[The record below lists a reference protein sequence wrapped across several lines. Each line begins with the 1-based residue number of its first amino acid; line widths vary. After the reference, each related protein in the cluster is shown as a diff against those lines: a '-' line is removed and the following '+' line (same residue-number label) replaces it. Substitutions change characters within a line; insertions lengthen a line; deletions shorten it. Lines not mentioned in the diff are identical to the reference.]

1 MSKIHR
7 KKLNNQGNTFVVVMV
22 GLACMG
28 ILVAVILASAGYFYR
43 MRYVDLEN
51 KNNFY
56 YVEKAMD
63 EIYSG
68 VGNDSTAALMSAY
81 NDTVEVMV
89 YYDPI
94 AGNYV
99 TIDEKAANRIMKQKF
114 LQKLATDPVYVSQAE
129 LYNRLSNFISTEG
142 VNLVDPATQPATE
155 PRLFMEI
162 VTSTTGVAPNVT
174 TTYEKLI
181 IHNVTVTRTTT
192 EGYVQSITSDIV
204 ISEPEFDVAF
214 SSVDNVANAIY
225 DFSLIADMGIEFNE
239 ATKTSNGPVS
249 VTGNIYAAADY
260 YNKEYNESA
269 GTRVSSYYGGTDT
282 TRLQA
287 ANGIND
293 RSRYSGLY
301 NNGSRVSITA
311 EKVIVPGSIS
321 VINDGTTSITGN
333 ITISSG
339 LADVWADNIVM
350 APASVRTV
358 GMTSDDGTLMIN
370 ANTYI
375 ADDLEI
381 NNDNA
386 ILDLSGSYYGYNFS
400 QTTDNQRVLSQYAS
414 SGKAHVNSS
423 AIIVNGNNATVD
435 FSGLSNLYVAGR
447 AYIESS
453 RTRAVTIS
461 EDGKT
466 VTTNYIEVE
475 GNTDVQT
482 GESISIKSNQIAYM
496 PLGVDTAGQP
506 VFSNVY
512 TAFNNTII
520 QEITSRGWVNPT
532 NMTVVQTISDKDYY
546 FLNFTSA
553 AAATEFFNWYANE
566 MPNLPGYA
574 YATDIANVREYGDFN
589 LTSLDINTSGFTPT
603 TVTTSGAYSSGA
615 LNVANRKFLTV
626 TSPTMDP
633 LVGGE
638 SPTVTNF
645 NARATE
651 YNNNYMEMKY
661 ALQII
666 NTTGYSDEL
675 LTAMQNLKNTI
686 ASANAEDVTPINYFL
701 DFSKING
708 SGINGTKI
716 GNYYV
721 WISDGDVTVEA
732 PAGTNGRVM
741 GLIIAKGD
749 IIFAD
754 DPTNPNDQ
762 ITRFEGL
769 VVSGSKIIVDHQIDF
784 IANAEVVKT
793 IQRTADATRGNAVGD
808 YSGICEIFKDYEPSE
823 GGSSDDTTAVGNI
836 EVGDVLHYENW
847 KKNVE

>member
-1 MSKIHR
+1 MPKNRR

-63 EIYSG
+63 EIYTG
-68 VGNDSTAALMSAY
+68 VGNDSTVALMSAY

-89 YYDPI
+89 YYD
-94 AGNYV
+94 AVTGTYV

-114 LQKLATDPVYVSQAE
+114 LQKLATNPTYVSQAE
-129 LYNRLSNFISTEG
+129 LYDRLKNFISTEG
-142 VNLVDPATQPATE
+142 VSLVDPATQPATE

-174 TTYEKLI
+174 TIYDKII
-181 IHNVTVTRTTT
+181 IHNVTVTRTTA
-192 EGYVQSITSDIV
+192 EGYTQSITSDIV

-214 SSVDNVANAIY
+214 SNVDNVANALY

-239 ATKTSNGPVS
+239 ATGTSGGPVS
-249 VTGNIYAAADY
+249 VTGNVYAAADY
-260 YNKEYNESA
+260 YNKKYNESA
-269 GTRVSSYYGGTDT
+269 ATRVSNYYDGTNNA
-282 TRLQA
+282 RLLA
-287 ANGIND
+287 ANGVND

-321 VINDGTTSITGN
+321 VINNGSMNITGN

-339 LADVWADNIVM
+339 LADVWADNIVL

-358 GMTSDDGTLMIN
+358 GMVSDNGTLMMN

-386 ILDLSGSYYGYNFS
+386 VLDLSGNYYGYNFS

-423 AIIVNGNNATVD
+423 AIIINGNNAEVD

-447 AYIESS
+447 AYIETS
-453 RTRAVTIS
+453 RRRNVTIS
-461 EDGKT
+461 DDGRT
-466 VTTNYIEVE
+466 VTTSYIEVE
-475 GNTDVQT
+475 GNTDIQT
-482 GESISIKSNQIAYM
+482 GESISIKSNQLAYM
-496 PLGVDTAGQP
+496 PLGVDTAGKP
-506 VFSNVY
+506 IFTSAY
-512 TAFNNTII
+512 PTFNDVII
-520 QEITSRGWVNPT
+520 QVITNNGWVNST
-532 NMTVVQTISDKDYY
+532 NMTVKQTVSDKDYY

-553 AAATEFFNWYANE
+553 AASAEFFNWYANE
-566 MPNLPGYA
+566 MPGLPGYD
-574 YATDIANVREYGDFN
+574 YATDIANVREFGGFN
-589 LTSLDINTSGFTPT
+589 LNSLDVTTTGFNPT

-615 LNVANRKFLTV
+615 LNVASGRLLTV
-626 TSPTMDP
+626 TSPTMDA

-661 ALQII
+661 ALQVI

-675 LTAMQNLKNTI
+675 LVAMQNLKNTI
-686 ASANAEDVTPINYFL
+686 ASAKAEDVTPINYFL
-701 DFSKING
+701 DFSKVNG

-716 GNYYV
+716 GSYYV
-721 WISDGDVTVEA
+721 WISDGDITVKA
-732 PAGTNGRVM
+732 PTGTNGKVM

-749 IIFAD
+749 VTFVD
-754 DPTNPNDQ
+754 DPMDPNDQ

-769 VVSGSKIIVDHQIDF
+769 VVSGSKIIIDHQVDF

-808 YSGICEIFKDYEPSE
+808 YSSICEIFKDYEPSE
-823 GGSSDDTTAVGNI
+823 SASDDDTKAVGNI
-836 EVGDVLHYENW
+836 EIGDVLHYENW

>member
-1 MSKIHR
+1 MSNIR
-7 KKLNNQGNTFVVVMV
+7 NKKLNNSGNTFVVVMV

-28 ILVAVILASAGYFYR
+28 ILVGVILASAGYFYR

-63 EIYSG
+63 ELYAGIGS
-68 VGNDSTAALMSAY
+68 DSTQALLSAY

-89 YYDPI
+89 YYDPA

-114 LQKLATDPVYVSQAE
+114 LQKLATDPAYVSQAE
-129 LYNRLSNFISTEG
+129 LYKRLKGFISTEG
-142 VNLVDPATQPATE
+142 VTLVDPATLPATE
-155 PRLFMEI
+155 PRLYMEI
-162 VTSTTGVAPNVT
+162 VTTTTGVAPNLVT
-174 TTYEKLI
+174 VYDKLI

-192 EGYVQSITSDIV
+192 EGYVQSITTDVV
-204 ISEPEFDVAF
+204 ITEPEFDVAF
-214 SSVDNVANAIY
+214 SNVDNVANALY
-225 DFSLIADMGIEFNE
+225 DFSLIADMGVEFNE
-239 ATKTSNGPVS
+239 ATETSNGPVS

-260 YNKEYNESA
+260 YNKNYNMDA
-269 GTRVSSYYGGTDT
+269 ATRVSNYYDGSNTA
-282 TRLQA
+282 RLTA

-293 RSRYSGLY
+293 KSRYSGLY

-311 EKVIVPGSIS
+311 EKVIVPGTIS
-321 VINDGTTSITGN
+321 VINDGVTNITGN

-339 LADVWADNIVM
+339 QADVWADNITL

-358 GMTSDDGTLMIN
+358 GMNSDDGTLNMN
-370 ANTYI
+370 ANVYV

-386 ILDLSGSYYGYNFS
+386 ILEFSGSYYGYNFS
-400 QTTDNQRVLSQYAS
+400 QTADNQRVLSQYAA

-423 AIIVNGNNATVD
+423 AIIVNGNNADID
-435 FSGLSNLYVAGR
+435 FSGLDNLYVAGR
-447 AYIESS
+447 SYIETSRRRDVAVAPDGSS
-453 RTRAVTIS
+453 A
-461 EDGKT
+461 
-466 VTTNYIEVE
+466 TTSYVEVE
-475 GNTDVQT
+475 GNTDVRT
-482 GESISIKSNQIAYM
+482 GESISVKSNQIAYM
-496 PLGVDTAGQP
+496 PLGVDTAGRP
-506 VFSNVY
+506 IFSNVY
-512 TAFNNTII
+512 EAFNDEII
-520 QEITSRGWVNPT
+520 QVITDRGWVDPA
-532 NMTVVQTISDKDYY
+532 NMTVTQTISDKDYY

-553 AAATEFFNWYANE
+553 TAATEFFDWYAND
-566 MPNLPGYA
+566 MPDMPGYA
-574 YATDIANVREYGDFN
+574 YATDIANVREFGDFN
-589 LTSLDINTSGFTPT
+589 LADLNITTGVDAT

-615 LNVANRKFLTV
+615 LNVASNKFLTV

-661 ALQII
+661 ALQVI

-675 LTAMQNLKNTI
+675 LEAMTNLKNTI
-686 ASANAEDVTPINYFL
+686 ASTEAADVTPINYFL

-708 SGINGTKI
+708 SGLNGTKI
-716 GNYYV
+716 GSYYV
-721 WISDGDVTVEA
+721 WISDGDVEVEA
-732 PAGTNGRVM
+732 PAGTNGKVM
-741 GLIIAKGD
+741 GLVIAKGD
-749 IIFAD
+749 VTFPD
-754 DPTNPNDQ
+754 DPTDANDQ
-762 ITRFEGL
+762 VTRFEGL
-769 VVSGSKIIVDHQIDF
+769 IVSGSKIIIGHQMDF
-784 IANAEVVKT
+784 VANAEIVKT
-793 IQRTADATRGNAVGD
+793 ILRTADATKGNPVGD
-808 YSGICEIFKDYEPSE
+808 YSGICEIFKDYEPGDPDEE
-823 GGSSDDTTAVGNI
+823 GGNKAVGMI